1 MALVLASTE
10 NMSHE
15 DWLEYRR
22 MGIGGSDAAT
32 CCGINRYKSKVE
44 LWMEKTGQ
52 IPDSEAGEPA
62 YWGSLLESIV
72 RDEFTK
78 RTGINV
84 EISNSILQS
93 EEYPFMLANVDGFC
107 QHPDF
112 GTCIFEAKTAS
123 AYMSGEWEGEH
134 IPDNYRLQLSHYM
147 AVTGAGGAYI
157 AVLIGGS
164 KFKYSYVE
172 RDNDLIEVL
181 IKLESE
187 FWDHVQKIEPPQ
199 LDGSD
204 TSVEYINQRFPDSI
218 PQSKIELPDKAVELI
233 EQYEAAC
240 ERLGKATEDKQYAE
254 NLLKQ
259 MLGDNEIGTSGRN
272 LVSWKSV
279 VQERLDSKTLKVE
292 HPTLYRKYANKS
304 SHRRFSIRAA
314 V

>member
-10 NMSHE
+10 NMPHE

-32 CCGINRYKSKVE
+32 CCGINRYKSKVQ

-72 RDEFTK
+72 RDEFIK

-123 AYMSGEWEGEH
+123 AYMSGEWDGDN
-134 IPDNYRLQLSHYM
+134 IPDSYQLQLQHYM
-147 AVTGAGGAYI
+147 AVTGAEYSYI
-157 AVLIGGS
+157 AVLIGGNR
-164 KFKYSYVE
+164 FKWKGIP
-172 RDNDLIEVL
+172 RDSALIEVL

-187 FWDHVQKIEPPQ
+187 FWDHVQRFEPPQ

-204 TSVEYINQRFPDSI
+204 ASVEYINQRFPDSI
-218 PQSKIELPDKAVELI
+218 PQTKIELPDKAVELI
-233 EQYEAAC
+233 EQYEVAC
-240 ERLGKATEDKQYAE
+240 EKVDKATEDKQYAE
-254 NLLKQ
+254 NSLKQ
-259 MLGDNEIGTSGRN
+259 MLGENEAGTVGNS
-272 LVSWKSV
+272 LVTWKNV
-279 VQERLDSKTLKVE
+279 IRERLDSKSLRAE